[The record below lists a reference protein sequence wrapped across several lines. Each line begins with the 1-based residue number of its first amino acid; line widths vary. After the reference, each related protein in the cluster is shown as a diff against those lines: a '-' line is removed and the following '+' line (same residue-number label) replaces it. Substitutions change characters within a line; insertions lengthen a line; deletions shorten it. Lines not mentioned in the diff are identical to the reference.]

1 MKNSITIKSA
11 TYGSAWKDLIKVHS
25 SVRIPSP
32 LLNSLTRRITRNK
45 RKKLMEIMLVPG
57 YNRCRRRR
65 FVCGGNGRVK
75 ESLVKF
81 VAQKGECVGGK
92 SSSVEQGRSC

>member
-57 YNRCRRRR
+57 YNRSRR
-65 FVCGGNGRVK
+65 VVGVK
-75 ESLVKF
+75 ESLVVF
-81 VAQKGECVGGK
+81 QKSRHRQVKGHSEGPSIV
-92 SSSVEQGRSC
+92 SSKKTR